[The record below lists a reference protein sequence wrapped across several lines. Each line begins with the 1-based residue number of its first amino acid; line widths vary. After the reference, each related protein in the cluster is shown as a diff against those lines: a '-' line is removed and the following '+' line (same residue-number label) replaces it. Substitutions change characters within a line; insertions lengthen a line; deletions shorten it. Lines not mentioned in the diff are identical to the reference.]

1 MPIIQ
6 NLNYVSAFAS
16 SGWADV
22 TLVLIGNMDS
32 FLYTA
37 LGTDVLLVQLGKSMT
52 WAMWDWDCALAGS

>member
-6 NLNYVSAFAS
+6 SLNYVSAFAS
-16 SGWADV
+16 GGWADV
-22 TLVLIGNMDS
+22 TLVLIGKMDS

-37 LGTDVLLVQLGKSMT
+37 FWTEILFVQLVEPMT